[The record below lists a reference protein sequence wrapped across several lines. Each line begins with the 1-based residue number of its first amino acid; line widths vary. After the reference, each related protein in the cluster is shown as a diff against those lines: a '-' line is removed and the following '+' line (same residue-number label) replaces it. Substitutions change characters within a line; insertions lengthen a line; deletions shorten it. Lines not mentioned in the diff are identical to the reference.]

1 MQKLAA
7 TSKNIDID
15 NKTALVSHMS
25 DLHLKKIMKKRNT
38 KIVIFI
44 KTQTQ

>member
-7 TSKNIDID
+7 TSKNIDIV
-15 NKTALVSHMS
+15 TTFCFFLTHVWLVFEKGY
-25 DLHLKKIMKKRNT
+25 DKMKH
-38 KIVIFI
+38 VLYI